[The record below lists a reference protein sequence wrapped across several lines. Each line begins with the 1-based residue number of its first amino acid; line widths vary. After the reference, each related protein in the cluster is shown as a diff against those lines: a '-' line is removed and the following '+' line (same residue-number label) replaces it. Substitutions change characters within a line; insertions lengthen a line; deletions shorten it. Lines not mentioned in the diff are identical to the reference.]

1 MGRNRSIYRSA
12 FAALVAVFA
21 MSLVIAAGAQAEG
34 GPVWV
39 THNGVMPKKIVSAGS
54 IGLAGFEVVSTG
66 NVQIECLKEAYTGE
80 ITGTNPGTGT
90 GTFTFTECTL
100 RGSGYIQC
108 AATGVGQHAG
118 VIALAVKAVL
128 MYPKAGLSSTEAEE
142 AFFPTGTEN
151 IFAEVT
157 LRATGYGGCGVLEG
171 KTFLV
176 KATGTE
182 VKEPAVDKKCGF
194 LAQVGRDNGGSFART
209 ASAALFEAGAL
220 NFTRPAEEPTGS
232 AVVWQEKA
240 KTFKKV
246 TCSMQSGL
254 SETGRMSGTAMV
266 STEPAESYGWE
277 I

>member
-1 MGRNRSIYRSA
+1 MRFNSRSA
-12 FAALVAVFA
+12 LLALVAVFA
-21 MSLVIAAGAQAEG
+21 MSVVIASVAQAEG

-39 THNGVMPKKIVSAGS
+39 THNGVMPKKIVSSGS
-54 IGLAGFEVVSTG
+54 MYLAGFEVAHTG
-66 NVQIECLKEAYTGE
+66 NVPVECQKEAYTGE

-90 GTFTFTECTL
+90 GTFTFSECADQGIGLT
-100 RGSGYIQC
+100 QC
-108 AATGVGQHAG
+108 TATGIGQHSG

-151 IFAEVT
+151 IFAEIT
-157 LRATGYGGCGVLEG
+157 LRAKGEGGCGVLEG

-209 ASAALFEAGAL
+209 VSAALFEAGAL
-220 NFTRPAEEPTGS
+220 NFPRPAEEPTGS

-246 TCSMQSGL
+246 TCSMESGL
-254 SETGRMSGTAMV
+254 SETGRMSGAAMV
-266 STEPAESYGWE
+266 DTEPAESYGWE